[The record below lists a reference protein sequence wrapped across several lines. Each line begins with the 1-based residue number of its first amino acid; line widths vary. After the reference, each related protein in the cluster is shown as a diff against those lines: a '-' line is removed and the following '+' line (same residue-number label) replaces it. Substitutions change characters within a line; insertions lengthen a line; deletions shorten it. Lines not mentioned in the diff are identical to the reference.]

1 MVSGGKEMKSNTF
14 EAIVGAVVIFL
25 AVVFLFVGFSSMKLK
40 KGNNYN
46 LSALFNRIDGI
57 KLGSDIRMSG
67 IKIGTVTKQELD
79 NSTFEAKVF
88 MSIDL
93 KISIPD
99 DSSAKIT
106 TDGLLGGNYI
116 SIEPGGSDIY
126 LSNNEEI
133 FFTQGAVDLIG
144 LVGEALFSVEG
155 KE

>member
-1 MVSGGKEMKSNTF
+1 MKSNTF
-14 EAIVGAVVIFL
+14 EAIVGAVVILL

-88 MSIDL
+88 MSIDS

>member
-1 MVSGGKEMKSNTF
+1 MKSNTF

>member
-1 MVSGGKEMKSNTF
+1 MKSNTF

-40 KGNNYN
+40 KSNNYN

-88 MSIDL
+88 MSIDS

>member
-1 MVSGGKEMKSNTF
+1 MKSNTF

-40 KGNNYN
+40 KSNNYN

-57 KLGSDIRMSG
+57 KLGSDVRMSG

-88 MSIDL
+88 MSIDS

>member
-1 MVSGGKEMKSNTF
+1 MKSNTF

-40 KGNNYN
+40 KSNNYN
-46 LSALFNRIDGI
+46 LSALFNIIDGI
-57 KLGSDIRMSG
+57 KLGSDVRMSG

-88 MSIDL
+88 MSIDS

-133 FFTQGAVDLIG
+133 FFTQGAVELIG

>member
-1 MVSGGKEMKSNTF
+1 
-14 EAIVGAVVIFL
+14 
-25 AVVFLFVGFSSMKLK
+25 
-40 KGNNYN
+40 
-46 LSALFNRIDGI
+46 
-57 KLGSDIRMSG
+57 
-67 IKIGTVTKQELD
+67 
-79 NSTFEAKVF
+79 
-88 MSIDL
+88 MSIDS
-93 KISIPD
+93 KILIPD

>member
-1 MVSGGKEMKSNTF
+1 MKSNTF

-67 IKIGTVTKQELD
+67 IKIGTVTRQELD

-88 MSIDL
+88 MLIDS

-133 FFTQGAVDLIG
+133 FFTQGSVDLIG

>member
-1 MVSGGKEMKSNTF
+1 MKSNTF
-14 EAIVGAVVIFL
+14 EAIVGAVVILL

-40 KGNNYN
+40 KDNNYN

-88 MSIDL
+88 MSIDS